1 SMAAGPSPAASGLPR
16 RCMITNRTSCDYAE
30 ALGQWVSCDIEV
42 GPIATEVGLV
52 AFCDS
57 ENGSPQV
64 ERASQ
69 HHFDQVGAAPVKAGL
84 A

>member
-1 SMAAGPSPAASGLPR
+1 
-16 RCMITNRTSCDYAE
+16 
-30 ALGQWVSCDIEV
+30 VSCDIEV
-42 GPIATEVGLV
+42 GPIATEVGPV